1 MISLGARRSATVSV
15 VEDRVAAW
23 AVCDSC
29 GLGLAFG
36 LRCDALPLGCAGA

>member
-1 MISLGARRSATVSV
+1 MISLGAGGCATVRV

-36 LRCDALPLGCAGA
+36 LRCDALPLTGPGA